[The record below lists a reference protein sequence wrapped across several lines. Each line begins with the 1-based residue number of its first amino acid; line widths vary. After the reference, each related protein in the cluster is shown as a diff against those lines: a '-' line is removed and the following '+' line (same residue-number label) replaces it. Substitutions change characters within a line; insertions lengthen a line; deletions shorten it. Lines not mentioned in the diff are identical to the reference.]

1 MKPIHS
7 DYETKLEK
15 YASRYK
21 ENIRNTALELH
32 CRDRQI
38 PLAGN
43 PLLMGILNINDDS
56 FAGDGRLD
64 ANWALARAVEM
75 VSEGADI
82 IDVGGESA
90 RTNRAAISEEEELA
104 RIRPFLENFS
114 KAMRAARPRT
124 DSQVFP
130 PLLSLNT
137 WRPNVVKGALTTGFD
152 ILNDMSALPS
162 ETNAIHCASI
172 GAALLIMHSKGEP
185 KIAHKHITYP
195 DVMDELLNF
204 FREKTA
210 IALHSGVKRESLI
223 LDPGIDFAKQA
234 PDNLRIYREL
244 EKLTT
249 LGFPILLP
257 VSRKSVIGRVLGI
270 ERPQDRDAGT
280 IACIV
285 AGCLRGASIFRIH
298 NVSAAWF
305 AIRTAEVLQ

>member
-1 MKPIHS
+1 MVPAASGADDTAAALVVAAPKVAEKNSPDAPLVKHYRS
-7 DYETKLEK
+7 WFLE
-15 YASRYK
+15 YASYVLLDRAVPHLDDGLK
-21 ENIRNTALELH
+21 PVQRRILH
-32 CRDRQI
+32 TLWD
-38 PLAGN
+38 
-43 PLLMGILNINDDS
+43 MD
-56 FAGDGRLD
+56 DGRFHKV
-64 ANWALARAVEM
+64 AHVVGRAM
-75 VSEGADI
+75 
-82 IDVGGESA
+82 
-90 RTNRAAISEEEELA
+90 
-104 RIRPFLENFS
+104 
-114 KAMRAARPRT
+114 
-124 DSQVFP
+124 
-130 PLLSLNT
+130 SLH
-137 WRPNVVKGALTTGFD
+137 PHGD
-152 ILNDMSALPS
+152 
-162 ETNAIHCASI
+162 ASI

-195 DVMDELLNF
+195 DVMDELLTF
-204 FREKTA
+204 FSEKTA

-285 AGCLRGASIFRIH
+285 AGCLRGASIFRVH